1 MKAILFPVLA
11 LAMLAGCK
19 SRDAASAES
28 TPDEQA
34 PMTYSGPTL
43 NDPLEFNRPT
53 DPFQVNGEPVVEGN
67 TLKLVVEYS
76 GGCRDHVFQMVT
88 NGMLMKSLPPQRPV
102 RLIHQAN
109 EDMCRSMII
118 DTLTFDLTPLAA
130 PEGGRIKLN
139 LQAAREFSLECVLDS
154 NR

>member
-1 MKAILFPVLA
+1 MKAVLIPVLA
-11 LAMLAGCK
+11 LAALAGCK
-19 SRDAASAES
+19 SRDAASADS
-28 TPDEQA
+28 NPHAQA
-34 PMTYSGPTL
+34 PMAFSGPTL
-43 NDPLEFNRPT
+43 NDPLEFNRPS
-53 DPFQVNGEPVVEGN
+53 DPFQVNGEPMVDGN
-67 TLKLVVEYS
+67 TLKVVVEYS
-76 GGCRDHVFQMVT
+76 GGCRDHVFQLVT

-130 PEGGRIKLN
+130 PGGGRIKLN
-139 LQAAREFSLECVLDS
+139 LQATREFSLECVLDS